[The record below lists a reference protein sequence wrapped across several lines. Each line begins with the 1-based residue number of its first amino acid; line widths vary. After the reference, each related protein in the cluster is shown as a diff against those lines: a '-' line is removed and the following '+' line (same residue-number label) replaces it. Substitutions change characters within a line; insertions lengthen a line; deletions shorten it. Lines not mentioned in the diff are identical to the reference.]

1 VFLDGDGRR
10 ITHIF
15 RRGGEL
21 LVADRGEAVRGKW
34 EYMPATN
41 SLLIEYDGR
50 LRIYKQGFVD
60 PGILALKKEDAKDL
74 FVLVNEN
81 RIPDLDV
88 ERYLQG
94 LTTGGRG
101 SIPPGPRSKVQTIDL
116 KRPQI
121 TIVVTRIRGNVYDKG
136 NLVMY
141 PNGAPLA
148 NGRYETKGNLR
159 ITVKDGKIIYV
170 DDYNLAISTST
181 ILVVLLI
188 LCVVIFIM
196 NQ

>member
-1 VFLDGDGRR
+1 MFLDGDGRR

-21 LVADRGEAVRGKW
+21 LVSDRGDAVRGKW

-60 PGILALKKEDAKDL
+60 PGILVLKKDDAKDL

-88 ERYLQG
+88 ERYLRG

-101 SIPPGPRSKVQTIDL
+101 PIPPGPRSKVQTIDL

-121 TIVVTRIRGNVYDKG
+121 TIVVTMINRYIYDKG
-136 NLVMY
+136 NLVSY
-141 PNGAPLA
+141 LNGAPLTS
-148 NGRYETKGNLR
+148 GRYETKDNFR
-159 ITVKDGKIIYV
+159 ITIQDGKII
-170 DDYNLAISTST
+170 DYSDLSFYLIVQ
-181 ILVVLLI
+181 ILI
-188 LCVVIFIM
+188 
-196 NQ
+196 NGS